1 MSFTTL
7 SLLHTFP
14 LSSYCSRFFS
24 HTFTKTNHQ
33 WIEPHTRKCLE
44 EKRGQRTW
52 CSLATSPSPKSSSKS
67 IFHFMAI
74 LAFSRLLFIR
84 IFYSNPVKPSPSSFY
99 LFKCDWSWPA
109 VLNITRLPIYRHGDQ
124 RKNER
129 KKEKIEGKWIKKEKW
144 RSVGVVGTG
153 SGVWIANTSA
163 LQRIRNCFQF
173 YSGSLGFQSPF
184 LPRYQL
190 PFRTFPPRSREPKSW
205 HHT

>member
-1 MSFTTL
+1 
-7 SLLHTFP
+7 
-14 LSSYCSRFFS
+14 
-24 HTFTKTNHQ
+24 
-33 WIEPHTRKCLE
+33 
-44 EKRGQRTW
+44 
-52 CSLATSPSPKSSSKS
+52 
-67 IFHFMAI
+67 MAI

-153 SGVWIANTSA
+153 SGVWIAKTSA
-163 LQRIRNCFQF
+163 LQRIRNRFQF
-173 YSGSLGFQSPF
+173 
-184 LPRYQL
+184 
-190 PFRTFPPRSREPKSW
+190 
-205 HHT
+205 